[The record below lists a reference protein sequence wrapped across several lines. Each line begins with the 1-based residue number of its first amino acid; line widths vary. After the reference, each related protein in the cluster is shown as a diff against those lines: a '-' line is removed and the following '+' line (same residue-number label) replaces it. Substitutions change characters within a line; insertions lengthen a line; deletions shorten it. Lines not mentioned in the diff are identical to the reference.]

1 MNRGLT
7 GVTTE
12 QLKTALRMLHRGELE
27 APLTIV
33 GLTRV
38 GLQNVANE
46 FLDHLRG
53 VDTAGVRAVLVAVLA
68 ERAR

>member
-1 MNRGLT
+1 MHRALT
-7 GVTTE
+7 GVTDE
-12 QLKTALRMLHRGELE
+12 QLRTALRMLHRGELE

-33 GLTRV
+33 GLTRI
-38 GLQNVANE
+38 GLQNCAND

-53 VDTAGVRAVLVAVLA
+53 VNTAGVRAVLVAVLA